1 MTDRDASPR
10 RRHILASINREPPK
24 ALPDDKPS
32 ASPPTAAPREPEPEY
47 EHKVAQDDGGEGSSR
62 SHGRRRRLRLKDPNR
77 PRSRRHRSK
86 EDDRRHGRRKKRA
99 RSPTP
104 QDPYEEPPLDP
115 EAAFRESLFDAMA
128 DDEGAAY
135 WEGVYG
141 QPVHVYSNERM
152 GPQGEL
158 ERMTDEEYAAY
169 VRQKMWEKT
178 HEGLLEER
186 KKREEAREEGARM
199 ERERRRVEKEMRRSL
214 RAGEER
220 RREKRVRDRWEEY
233 VKAWAGWNG
242 SREEIPWPVESGART
257 DVSEDAVKEFFFSGL
272 KREGK
277 REGEFARALRDER
290 VRWHPDKMQQRL
302 GGEVDADLMRDV
314 TAIFQTVDRLWND
327 TRRKA

>member
-1 MTDRDASPR
+1 MTERDASPR

-24 ALPDDKPS
+24 EPAGGGRSATPPAAEPS
-32 ASPPTAAPREPEPEY
+32 EPEP
-47 EHKVAQDDGGEGSSR
+47 KSAGDDAKEEAARPRG
-62 SHGRRRRLRLKDPNR
+62 HRRRLRLKDPGR
-77 PRSRRHRSK
+77 KSRRHRSR
-86 EDDRRHGRRKKRA
+86 DDTRRHRRRKRT

-104 QDPYEEPPLDP
+104 PDPHEEPPLDP

-141 QPVHVYSNERM
+141 QPVHVYANERA
-152 GPQGEL
+152 GPAGEL
-158 ERMTDEEYAAY
+158 ERMTDEEYAAH

-186 KKREEAREEGARM
+186 RRREEAREEGRRR
-199 ERERRRVEKEMRRSL
+199 EREARRVEKEVRRSL

-220 RREKRVRDRWEEY
+220 RRERRGRDRWAEY
-233 VKAWAGWNG
+233 VRAWAGWNG
-242 SREEIPWPVESGART
+242 SPEGIPWPVESGARA
-257 DVSEDAVKEFFFSGL
+257 DAGEDAVKTFFLGGL
-272 KREGK
+272 RREGV
-277 REGEFARALRDER
+277 GADEFARALRDER

-302 GGEVDADLMRDV
+302 GGEVDGELMKDV

-327 TRRKA
+327 TRRKGH